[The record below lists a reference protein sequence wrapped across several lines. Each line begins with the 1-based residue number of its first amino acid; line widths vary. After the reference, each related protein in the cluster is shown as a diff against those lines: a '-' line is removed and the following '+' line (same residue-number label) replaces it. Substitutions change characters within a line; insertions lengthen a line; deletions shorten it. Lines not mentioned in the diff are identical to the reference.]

1 MMGLYTLDDCQWWF
15 LNDGIFITGWSRF
28 FAMLLLGI
36 FFTALA
42 RWDHDPWRWC
52 RCVHSMFY
60 LTWFFHIHI
69 TIHNYTNLYQFI
81 YQSISFYIIYLWFTW
96 FILLLFYLF
105 KLTFFGIFWPSLWAP
120 ASLWLRQVGKN
131 YLTWPGGQSPR
142 PCHDVWPGMSQV
154 RFFLLWT
161 RSHVVSRCFTI
172 C

>member
-1 MMGLYTLDDCQWWF
+1 MGLYTLDDCQWWF

-96 FILLLFYLF
+96 FIWFIIGFIETRIVDMKHEGTDLPCGNQTWQSKVTYLF
-105 KLTFFGIFWPSLWAP
+105 IVVQLQRIA
-120 ASLWLRQVGKN
+120 
-131 YLTWPGGQSPR
+131 
-142 PCHDVWPGMSQV
+142 
-154 RFFLLWT
+154 
-161 RSHVVSRCFTI
+161 RS
-172 C
+172 